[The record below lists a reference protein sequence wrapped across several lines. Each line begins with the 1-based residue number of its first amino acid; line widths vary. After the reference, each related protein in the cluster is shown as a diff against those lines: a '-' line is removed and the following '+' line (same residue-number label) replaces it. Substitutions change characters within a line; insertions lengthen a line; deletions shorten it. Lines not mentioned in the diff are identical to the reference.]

1 MRTDCSAGWV
11 TYCGRRNKRLSSQG
25 VRVTIGST
33 RPDPIPHLLG
43 WDEPPQPSPLHE
55 TDFDVYYRS
64 LLLVLLL

>member
-11 TYCGRRNKRLSSQG
+11 MYCKRRNKRLSNHDARATTG
-25 VRVTIGST
+25 GT
-33 RPDPIPHLLG
+33 RAVPIPHLLR
-43 WDEPPQPSPLHE
+43 WDESSQSSPLHE